1 MNAWSTGRSS
11 AGATRLLRAAAFA
24 LGCAVFP
31 SFSGA
36 YDAKDCDQDEV
47 ASLALRAC
55 SSMLEKSGLSEADKV
70 RFLTRRG
77 NAWITEEE
85 PNEAIKD
92 FTHALEIAAGNKDAL
107 RGRARA
113 NVAIGKHED
122 AAADLSTLIG
132 TADVSTEIEPLFFD
146 RAASLAASGKTDAA
160 LADYEKILAA
170 SPKNIKARIGRARI
184 YASLKDREKALAE
197 FDAALQVD
205 AKEPSIFLARAEA
218 AETWGD
224 VAAAITDYKTFIQL
238 NNRQGWVAVRA
249 LRRLGAE

>member
-1 MNAWSTGRSS
+1 MKARSTGRSS
-11 AGATRLLRAAAFA
+11 AGATRLLSAAAFA
-24 LGCAVFP
+24 LGCAFFP

-36 YDAKDCDQDEV
+36 YEAKDCDQDDV

-55 SSMLEKSGLSEADKV
+55 SALLDSPSLSDKE
-70 RFLTRRG
+70 RARYLARRG
-77 NAWITEEE
+77 AAWLTEEDPE
-85 PNEAIKD
+85 QAVAD
-92 FTHALEIAAGNKDAL
+92 FTRALALEPANAETL
-107 RGRARA
+107 HGRARA
-113 NVAIGKHED
+113 YRQLGKHEPASAD
-122 AAADLSTLIG
+122 FSAAIG
-132 TADVSTEIEPLFFD
+132 QSPVTPETEPLYFEHAESLF
-146 RAASLAASGKTDAA
+146 AAGNSAGA
-160 LADYEKILAA
+160 LAGYEKILAA

-224 VAAAITDYKTFIQL
+224 VTAAIADYKTFIQL